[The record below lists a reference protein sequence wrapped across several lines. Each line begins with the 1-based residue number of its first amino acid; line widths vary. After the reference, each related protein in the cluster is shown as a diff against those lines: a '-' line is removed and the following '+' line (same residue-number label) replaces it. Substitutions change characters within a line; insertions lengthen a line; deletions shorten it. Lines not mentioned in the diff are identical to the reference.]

1 MEASDLYS
9 FLSDPELVEL
19 IEQVKISDDILDV
32 INLNENQHSDMLA
45 WCLSPNEGHA
55 QADAV
60 IKDFLI
66 AAYAARDGATYDNK
80 RFFAKWTP
88 GRIRTSS
95 FGAAF
100 VAREFAVKVEDGA
113 RNGRLDLFLV
123 DPQNRIIV
131 AIENKTGAK
140 LNEAQLSK
148 YHAAVKAQITRLPV
162 FSDYDFSFV
171 VLDRYLD
178 KYDDE
183 YRWRMGT
190 KWVLLDYSWLR
201 DSAKRARLQVARNNQ
216 AAQLLVA
223 YCQQQ
228 TDWESPVEQR
238 LSGLAVELSMR
249 HEPVVKALR
258 ELRRQK
264 FTDWIP
270 SKLQGQ
276 CGELILFKNQHRQ
289 LCTHL
294 LSAQG
299 IAAVLFQIR
308 QGLSNLK
315 LEYFETGRSWLQFAS
330 PEIEQLAYQGDEGV
344 MWPILVNVYREVN
357 DGDADNSKYTV
368 RLIWCKENFN
378 DAIGGPDVIRKHFQ
392 SLFPALKKFDGSNV
406 RRIVIGRHLDAS
418 SAAKEAIK
426 LSTTIKGLISSQS
439 IGYTV

>member
-80 RFFAKWTP
+80 LFFAKWTP

-100 VAREFAVKVEDGA
+100 VTREFAVKVEDGT

-140 LNEAQLSK
+140 LNEVQLSK
-148 YHAAVKAQITRLPV
+148 YHAAVKAQIAKLSV

-178 KYDDE
+178 KYDEE
-183 YRWRMGT
+183 YQGRMGT
-190 KWVLLDYSWLR
+190 KWILLDYSWLR

-228 TDWESPVEQR
+228 TDWESPAEQR

-249 HEPVVKALR
+249 HEPVVNALR

-264 FTDWIP
+264 FSDWTP

-289 LCTHL
+289 LCSHL

-308 QGLSNLK
+308 KGLSDLK
-315 LEYFETGRSWLQFAS
+315 IEHFQNGRAWLQFAS
-330 PEIEQLAYQGDEGV
+330 PEIEQLAYQGDDGIV
-344 MWPILVNVYREVN
+344 WPIFVNVYREAN
-357 DGDADNSKYTV
+357 DADTDNSKYTV
-368 RLIWCKENFN
+368 RLIWCKENFS
-378 DAIGGPDVIRKHFQ
+378 DVIGDPDVLRKHFQ
-392 SLFPALKKFDGSNV
+392 SQFPALKKFDGSNV

-418 SAAKEAIK
+418 SAAKAAIK
-426 LSTTIKGLISSQS
+426 LATNIAGLVASRPMAH
-439 IGYTV
+439 VL